1 MEKVIENLMLKTEK
15 VAAISASG
23 MCNNKNFK

>member
-15 VAAISASG
+15 TAAISAAG